1 MLFRRKKEKPIIIV
15 SGLPRSGTSMMMQ
28 MLKQGGFEIV
38 SDGLRQADENNP
50 KGYYEFE
57 KVKEMDKDDSW
68 LPKCR
73 GKVIKIV
80 SVFLSKLPD
89 SYRYKV
95 IFMRRDMQEILASQ
109 RKMLVRLQKDPNDVD
124 EKKLV
129 QQYNKHLDQIQHWL
143 NGKKNFDVFYV
154 DYRDALNRP
163 EEYAIQIQSFLD
175 MELNTENMIRSVDK
189 SLYRNRISG

>member
-1 MLFRRKKEKPIIIV
+1 MLFRRKKEKPVIIV

-28 MLKQGGFEIV
+28 MLKQGGVEIV
-38 SDGLRQADENNP
+38 SDGLRQPDENNP

-57 KVKEMDKDDSW
+57 KVKEMGKDDSW
-68 LPKCR
+68 LPKCK

-89 SYRYKV
+89 TYRYKV

-129 QQYNKHLDQIQHWL
+129 QQYNKHLDQIQSWL
-143 NGKKNFDVFYV
+143 KGKKNFNVFYV

-163 EEYAIQIQSFLD
+163 EEYVIQIQSFLD
-175 MELNTENMIRSVDK
+175 MELNAENMIRSVDK

>member
-28 MLKQGGFEIV
+28 MLRQGGFEIV

-68 LPKCR
+68 LPGCR

-129 QQYNKHLDQIQHWL
+129 QQYNKHLDQMQRWL
-143 NGKKNFDVFYV
+143 SGKKNFDVLYV